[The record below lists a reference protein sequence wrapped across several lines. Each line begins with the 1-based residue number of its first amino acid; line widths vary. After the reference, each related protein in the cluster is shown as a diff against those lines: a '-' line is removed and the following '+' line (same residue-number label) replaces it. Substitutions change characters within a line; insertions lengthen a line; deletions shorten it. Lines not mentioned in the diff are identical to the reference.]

1 MSEKTWSCSPF
12 ASIDG
17 IKILVL
23 DEVELDEYVQD
34 DDLKLVLKEDLRCF
48 AALALGLLQE
58 DVPR

>member
-1 MSEKTWSCSPF
+1 MDE
-12 ASIDG
+12 

-23 DEVELDEYVQD
+23 DEVELGEQVQD

-48 AALALGLLQE
+48 EALALGLLQE

>member
-1 MSEKTWSCSPF
+1 MDE
-12 ASIDG
+12 

-23 DEVELDEYVQD
+23 YEIELDKQVQD

>member
-1 MSEKTWSCSPF
+1 MDE
-12 ASIDG
+12 

-23 DEVELDEYVQD
+23 DEVELDEQVQD